1 MGKFKNRL
9 TSIIGIMT
17 FIVLAGGLAFLQV
30 QQPYAITIDGEDAIY
45 VQNKHEA
52 EDVVRKLMEDYTAD
66 GAKVK
71 SISLN
76 KAFGIEQ
83 LKLWEDRE
91 NKEILS
97 KNEAAESLKLCNDA
111 DGNLFVAII
120 VGETKTEE
128 DYTPETKYVKDETMF
143 AGESR
148 TEGETTPGRQ
158 IVTREL
164 TTVNGE
170 LTEEEV
176 VDEKITEKG
185 TAITVYKGTRGL
197 PEGEDWK
204 TYDGKPLFDN
214 GEDLMDYSH
223 EYLGAPYVKGGVNLA
238 TGVDC
243 VGFVRAIYKFY
254 GVSLSPYLKREGRA
268 VSYSNAKPGDI
279 ICYKGHY
286 ALYLGNG
293 KMIHAANPKK
303 DVCIEKVHGGIIG
316 VRRIID

>member
-1 MGKFKNRL
+1 MGKFKNRMI
-9 TSIIGIMT
+9 TIICIMA
-17 FIVLAGGLAFLQV
+17 FVVPAGWLAFFQA

-45 VQNKHEA
+45 VSDRHEA
-52 EDVVRKLMEDYTAD
+52 EKVVRKLMQDYTAD

-71 SISLN
+71 SISLD
-76 KAFGIEQ
+76 KAIGVEQ
-83 LKLWEDRE
+83 LKLWED
-91 NKEILS
+91 NSDKKILS
-97 KNEAAESLKLCNDA
+97 EKEAAESLKLCNDEEG
-111 DGNLFVAII
+111 DLFVATI

-128 DYTPETKYVKDETMF
+128 DYTPETEYVKDETMF

-158 IVTREL
+158 IVKREL

-176 VDEKITEKG
+176 IHEEITEEG
-185 TAITVYKGTRGL
+185 TAVTVYRGTRGL
-197 PEGEDWK
+197 PKGEDWK
-204 TYDGKPLFDN
+204 TYKGKPIFDN

-223 EYLGAPYVKGGVNLA
+223 KYIGAPYVKGGVNLA

-243 VGFVRAIYKFY
+243 VGFVRAIYKFH

-279 ICYKGHY
+279 ICYKRHY